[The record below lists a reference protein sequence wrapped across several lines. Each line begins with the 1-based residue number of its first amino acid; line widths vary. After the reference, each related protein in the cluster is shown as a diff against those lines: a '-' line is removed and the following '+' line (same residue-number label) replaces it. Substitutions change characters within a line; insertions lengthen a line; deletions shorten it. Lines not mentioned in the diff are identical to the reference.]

1 MCIGICVE
9 SIACCLNQYI
19 LMRKHTIKDDGHDVP
34 NQASKNQ
41 LVTSTIA
48 IIAMVVIATV
58 LLATGVVK
66 MDWLANIVTIIA
78 LIAAVVLWVQMYR
91 SELTTPLERKRLI
104 GFIPLFISGVLFF
117 AIFQQQFTVLTIYS
131 DVRLDRE
138 IFGWEIPPSLVQSI
152 NPIFII

>member
-1 MCIGICVE
+1 LHCLPDALPI
-9 SIACCLNQYI
+9 SI
-19 LMRKHTIKDDGHDVP
+19 
-34 NQASKNQ
+34 
-41 LVTSTIA
+41 IA
-48 IIAMVVIATV
+48 IVVIATV

-138 IFGWEIPPSLVQSI
+138 IF
-152 NPIFII
+152 